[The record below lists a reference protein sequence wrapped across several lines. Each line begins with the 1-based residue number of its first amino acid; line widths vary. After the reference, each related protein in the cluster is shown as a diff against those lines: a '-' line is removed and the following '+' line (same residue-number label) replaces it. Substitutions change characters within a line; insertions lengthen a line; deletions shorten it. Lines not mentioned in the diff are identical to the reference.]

1 MEIEKHQNKEN
12 NGRLADMCYVYAKTK
27 WMQTFK
33 AFDLNGFF
41 AGKLIYASMLLNDSE
56 NQEKLQRLADENRG
70 MSLQFQLRKPSN
82 GSIMY
87 ETRLAA

>member
-1 MEIEKHQNKEN
+1 MEIEKHQNKEK

-33 AFDLNGFF
+33 AFDLDGFF